1 MTMNDIRYYM
11 ISILTALKH
20 CHELY
25 IMHRDIKPSNFLY
38 DVKNRT
44 GVLVDF
50 GLAQRMDE
58 AAIAASKANKKPES
72 LNNNNKRP
80 LMESNSNNVT
90 LDSHNKKQKTSMT
103 TSKSLK
109 SKSPQDE
116 STRDEES
123 SHEKEYANNNENR
136 YVPDI
141 NNEISIDIPTFNN
154 GKIHPLSVMAT
165 MAKYGKPGYIKNDVR

>member
-38 DVKNRT
+38 DVKNKT

-58 AAIAASKANKKPES
+58 ATIAATKTEMM
-72 LNNNNKRP
+72 NNKRP
-80 LMESNSNNVT
+80 LMETSNNSNSEN
-90 LDSHNKKQKTSMT
+90 HNKRQRTSRIS
-103 TSKSLK
+103 SKSTK
-109 SKSPQDE
+109 TENNNNSDSE
-116 STRDEES
+116 NEEFT
-123 SHEKEYANNNENR
+123 NNENR

-141 NNEISIDIPTFNN
+141 NNEIPIDIPTYNN

-165 MAKYGKPGYIKNDVR
+165 MPKYGKPGYIKNDVR